1 MVPNTSVYPS
11 FSPSSLPS
19 LHLNLYRSASLATRT
34 SSNRRCVPCRTQ
46 AHKFGSSPLLRM
58 RLANPTD
65 LLFGRDVTRHAREGK
80 DVSRAHAS
88 RPTTLRVASHRHPA
102 RFHHA
107 RPKIRQII
115 AVTTVAVVLLP
126 LFLNSAKAAKSAPLR
141 LLTIIPSVCFPLCS
155 STQPLQPPPH
165 PFSKNTYRSSDPA
178 CSSQTSRLQ
187 GESYFSLLSL
197 CGSATSSVSCQIL
210 SPFLRAVSPKQTAVW
225 VCWGLGCGKDGCQ
238 MRHPSRRWD

>member
-19 LHLNLYRSASLATRT
+19 LHLNLYRSASST
-34 SSNRRCVPCRTQ
+34 SSNRRCVPCHT
-46 AHKFGSSPLLRM
+46 FGSSPLLRM

-80 DVSRAHAS
+80 GVSRAHAS
-88 RPTTLRVASHRHPA
+88 RPTTPRAASHRPPA

-115 AVTTVAVVLLP
+115 AVTTVLLP

-141 LLTIIPSVCFPLCS
+141 LLTITPSVCFPLCS

-187 GESYFSLLSL
+187 GESYFSSSHYVDLPPPPYHARFFHLS
-197 CGSATSSVSCQIL
+197 
-210 SPFLRAVSPKQTAVW
+210 
-225 VCWGLGCGKDGCQ
+225 
-238 MRHPSRRWD
+238 